1 MGRTAMEK
9 AKKEKND
16 EFYTLYED
24 IEKELSHYKP
34 YFKGKKVYLPCDNPE
49 ISNFYKFFVDHFA
62 DYGIKE
68 LVCTWL
74 GGNEFYKVTMH
85 DGKLFNEYGYGFN
98 SGDFMENDHFF
109 KRADVIVTNPPFS
122 LFRQFI
128 DIIMKHKKD
137 FLVVGPINAVGYKS
151 VFGYI
156 QKKVVDIG
164 YTRLKYFFNNNVGKF
179 GYGKVIPLNTMVW
192 FTTLPV
198 KKKPVVYSGKGVWQM
213 YDTHNAIEVNRS
225 ADMPRDY
232 YGFIGVPVSALMW
245 DLSDFDI
252 IGIAEPYS
260 FGNTVINGKNTYKRV
275 FIRRKRQFLEDS

>member
-1 MGRTAMEK
+1 MGMMHLKRAR
-9 AKKEKND
+9 KEKND

-85 DGKLFNEYGYGFN
+85 DGRLFNEYGYGFN
-98 SGDFMENDHFF
+98 SGDFMENGHFF
-109 KRADVIVTNPPFS
+109 KRADIIVTNPPFS
-122 LFRQFI
+122 LFRAFI
-128 DIIMKHKKD
+128 DTVMKHKKD
-137 FLVVGPINAVGYKS
+137 CLVMGPITAVAYKP
-151 VFGYI
+151 VFPYI
-156 QKKVVDIG
+156 QKRQLDIG
-164 YTRLKYFFNNNVGKF
+164 YNHPNTFCDNNNGKPDC
-179 GYGKVIPLNTMVW
+179 GKMAHLYNVVW

-198 KKKPVVYSGKGVWQM
+198 KKEPVMYSGKGVWQM
-213 YDTHNAIEVNRS
+213 YDSHNAIEVKRS

-232 YGFIGVPVSALMW
+232 YGFIGVPVSALQW
-245 DLSDFDI
+245 DLSDFDF
-252 IGIAEPYS
+252 IGVNIEWSCGP
-260 FGNTVINGKNTYKRV
+260 TMLNGKQTFKRV
-275 FIRRKRQFLEDS
+275 FIRRKRQFLENS